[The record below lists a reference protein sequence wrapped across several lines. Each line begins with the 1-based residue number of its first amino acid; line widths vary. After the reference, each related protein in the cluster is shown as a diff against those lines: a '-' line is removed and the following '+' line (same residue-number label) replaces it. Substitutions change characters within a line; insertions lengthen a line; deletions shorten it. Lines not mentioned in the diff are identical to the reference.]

1 MRRGANVASG
11 EGAPTGRGA
20 LGEPARRRIAW
31 PPGSAGRSAP
41 TWRRLRALAGAPAR
55 LYFRKIWAQLAWS
68 YLLVVLLTV
77 VLAEVGGLLF
87 ILGIAPRWERS
98 DDLTVDYFLGT
109 RLQTAAYMVGPDSVA
124 ALAEGEAAG
133 AARAAVD
140 ERLDRVVAG
149 GAVGSD
155 CTQRTGRWEPR
166 MAVCGVTAAAVVG
179 PDGTVLAS
187 TDPTWA
193 APGEPAADLPAPA
206 GSVVTRTLALAGRPS
221 DWGEPFVLDVVDRV
235 TAGAYPMLADDGRL
249 VGVLVGRGAPLS
261 PIGDVSVREFLWGL
275 LRSNL
280 YVLPLF
286 ALPALLVGIP
296 VGIWRARVLGRR
308 LARLAAAA
316 DAVAGGDL
324 ARRVAIG
331 RPDEIGRLGGRF
343 NDLAAALASSDAAR
357 RRFMAD
363 VSHDLRTPIAIV
375 QGNLER
381 LLGDDAPTN
390 AGDGPEATPGAATA
404 GAPSAVDG
412 APAAVVP
419 AAALAAVPSPAPR
432 SAGEPR
438 SAPERAD
445 QTAALRVMHRE
456 TLTLGRLIDDLF
468 TLARL
473 EEASLPVK
481 PVALRL
487 DRVAGEAVAGVRSVA
502 WGARKVEVR
511 SLVRPELPAVLAD
524 PTRLRQIFGNLLHN
538 ALRHTPEGG
547 VIVVDAALVAPGPGA
562 TPEGGGPGVE
572 VSVADTG
579 VGIPPAELDAVFDR
593 FFQVGGGRTGGGA
606 GLGLHIVRQ
615 LVEAQRG
622 TIRVESRLGE
632 GTVFRFTL
640 PVA

>member
-1 MRRGANVASG
+1 
-11 EGAPTGRGA
+11 
-20 LGEPARRRIAW
+20 
-31 PPGSAGRSAP
+31 
-41 TWRRLRALAGAPAR
+41 
-55 LYFRKIWAQLAWS
+55 
-68 YLLVVLLTV
+68 
-77 VLAEVGGLLF
+77 
-87 ILGIAPRWERS
+87 
-98 DDLTVDYFLGT
+98 
-109 RLQTAAYMVGPDSVA
+109 
-124 ALAEGEAAG
+124 
-133 AARAAVD
+133 
-140 ERLDRVVAG
+140 
-149 GAVGSD
+149 
-155 CTQRTGRWEPR
+155 
-166 MAVCGVTAAAVVG
+166 MAVCGITAAAVVG
-179 PDGTVLAS
+179 PDGIVLAS
-187 TDPTWA
+187 TDPAWA
-193 APGEPAADLPAPA
+193 AAGSPAAALPAPA
-206 GSVVTRTLALAGRPS
+206 GGVATRALALAGRPS

-235 TAGAYPMLADDGRL
+235 TVGAYPLVADDGRL
-249 VGVLVGRGAPLS
+249 VGVLVGRGAQLS
-261 PIGDVSVREFLWGL
+261 PIGNASVREFLWGL

-286 ALPALLVGIP
+286 ALPGLLVGIP

-324 ARRVAIG
+324 GRRVAVG

-343 NDLAAALASSDAAR
+343 NELAAALAASDAAR

-381 LLGDDAPTN
+381 LLGDDAPPTD
-390 AGDGPEATPGAATA
+390 AGNGSGAAPGATMVGAPEAA
-404 GAPSAVDG
+404 DG
-412 APAAVVP
+412 ASAAGVP
-419 AAALAAVPSPAPR
+419 AAASGPGPASGPR
-432 SAGEPR
+432 A
-438 SAPERAD
+438 APERVD

-473 EEASLPVK
+473 EETSLPVE

-487 DRVAGEAVAGVRSVA
+487 DRVAAEAVVGVRSVA

-547 VIVVDAALVAPGPGA
+547 VIVVDAALVGPEPGGA
-562 TPEGGGPGVE
+562 PEGDGPRVE

-622 TIRVESRLGE
+622 TIRVESRPGE

-640 PVA
+640 PTA